1 MPYGEPVMATGPTRN
16 TASSTEASGP
26 RERVELVRAPVAVPT
41 VFRPVRAGNAYEETV
56 EHLLEVIKLGAV
68 SEGERLPPERDLATR
83 LNVSRVTLREA
94 LRSLQQA
101 GYIESRRGRSG
112 GTFVTYRPSLERL
125 DATRV
130 AHRLGPELESAL
142 TFRYIVE
149 PGAVEVAART
159 KLAPHQRDQLRD
171 RLAEVLGAS
180 VAEYR
185 QADSRLHLLIAELT
199 GSAMVTRAVA
209 DIRVALNDLLSA
221 LPPLDRPLTRANRQ
235 HEEMVAAILAGNPRK
250 ARRAMEEH
258 ADATASL
265 LRGFLT

>member
-1 MPYGEPVMATGPTRN
+1 MTTGAARKDTGAGEAPEHPEQQRPEAT
-16 TASSTEASGP
+16 
-26 RERVELVRAPVAVPT
+26 VPT
-41 VFRPVRAGNAYEETV
+41 IFRPVRAGNAYEETV

-68 SEGERLPPERDLATR
+68 SDGERLPPERELAAR

-94 LRSLQQA
+94 IRSLQQA

-112 GTFVTYRPSLERL
+112 GTFVIYRPSLERL
-125 DATRV
+125 DAARV
-130 AHRLGPELESAL
+130 AHRLGPGLESAL

-149 PGAVEVAART
+149 PGAVEVVART
-159 KLAPHQRDQLRD
+159 KLSAHQRAELRE
-171 RLAEVLGAS
+171 RLAELQAAS
-180 VAEYR
+180 VDEYR

-221 LPPLDRPLTRANRQ
+221 LPPLERPLTRANHQ
-235 HEEMVAAILAGNPRK
+235 HEEMVAAMLAGNPRK
-250 ARRAMEEH
+250 ARRVMEEH
-258 ADATASL
+258 VDATAAL